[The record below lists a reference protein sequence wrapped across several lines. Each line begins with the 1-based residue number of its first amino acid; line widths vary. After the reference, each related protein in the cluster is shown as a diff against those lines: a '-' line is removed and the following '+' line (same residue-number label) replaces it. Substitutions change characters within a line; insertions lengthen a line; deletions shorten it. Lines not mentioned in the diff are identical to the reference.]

1 MSGALSSALVSQ
13 EDLSPAGLDRPT
25 ATSRNGRTMTT
36 TTTAINTGL
45 DVRKITARIG
55 AEVTGLS
62 PDLDLDQA
70 TIAAVRAALNEYKAL
85 VFRGVRLD
93 DEGQQRFAGYFG
105 PLTSAH
111 PTVPAVD
118 GEPNVLPVDSENGRS
133 NHWHTDVTFVL
144 NPPQASTLRSIIV
157 PPYGG
162 ETLIANAG
170 AAYRDLPAPLRAFAD
185 TLWAEHTNDYDYA
198 VPPESLDDAK
208 RERRA
213 VFISTKYETVH
224 PVVRVHPLTGE
235 RGLFIGGF
243 AQRIVG
249 LSKGESRDLL
259 RLLQA
264 YVTRPENVLRV
275 SWEPGQLVLFDNR
288 ITQHY
293 AIDNYDDLPRRLNRV
308 TVAGDIPAGIDGRPS
323 YSVKGDASHYTPVA
337 VVRAAA

>member
-1 MSGALSSALVSQ
+1 
-13 EDLSPAGLDRPT
+13 
-25 ATSRNGRTMTT
+25 MTT
-36 TTTAINTGL
+36 TSLSTKLG
-45 DVRKITARIG
+45 VRKITARIG
-55 AEVTGLS
+55 AEVTGVDPALE
-62 PDLDLDQA
+62 LDPETVTA
-70 TIAAVRAALNEYKAL
+70 IRVALNEHKAL
-85 VFRGVRLD
+85 VFRGVSLD

-118 GEPNVLPVDSENGRS
+118 GEPNVLPVDSENGRA

-144 NPPQASTLRSIIV
+144 NPPQASTLRSIVV

-162 ETLIANAG
+162 ETLIANA
-170 AAYRDLPAPLRAFAD
+170 AAGYRDLPGPLRAFAD
-185 TLWAEHTNDYDYA
+185 SLRAVHTNDYDYA
-198 VPPESLDDAK
+198 VPPENLDCTE

-213 VFISTKYETVH
+213 VFLSTKYETVH
-224 PVVRVHPLTGE
+224 PVVRVHPLTWE

-249 LSKGESRDLL
+249 FSTGESRDLL

-293 AIDNYDDLPRRLNRV
+293 AIDNYDDAPRRLNRV
-308 TVAGDIPAGIDGRPS
+308 TVAGDIPVGIDGRQS

-337 VVRAAA
+337 AVRAAA

>member
-1 MSGALSSALVSQ
+1 
-13 EDLSPAGLDRPT
+13 
-25 ATSRNGRTMTT
+25 MTT
-36 TTTAINTGL
+36 ITTSTSTRL
-45 DVRKITARIG
+45 DVRKLTARIG
-55 AEVTGLS
+55 AEVTGVD
-62 PDLDLDQA
+62 PARELDPE
-70 TIAAVRAALNEYKAL
+70 TVTAVRAALNEHKAL
-85 VFRGVRLD
+85 VFRGVSLD
-93 DEGQQRFAGYFG
+93 DDGQQRFARYFG
-105 PLTSAH
+105 ELTSAH

-118 GEPNVLPVDSENGRS
+118 GEPNVLPVDSEDGRA

-144 NPPQASTLRSIIV
+144 NPPQASTLRSIVI

-162 ETLIANAG
+162 ETLIANTG
-170 AAYRDLPAPLRAFAD
+170 AAYQDLPAPLRAFAD

-198 VPPESLDDAK
+198 VPPESLDDAE

-213 VFISTKYETVH
+213 VFISTTYKTVH

-249 LSKGESRDLL
+249 LSKGESKDIL

-264 YVTRPENVLRV
+264 YVSRPENVLRLA
-275 SWEPGQLVLFDNR
+275 WEPGQLVLFDNR

-308 TVAGDIPAGIDGRPS
+308 TVAGDIPAGTDGRPS
-323 YSVKGDASHYTPVA
+323 YSVTGDASHYTPVA
-337 VVRAAA
+337 GVRAVA

>member
-1 MSGALSSALVSQ
+1 MTT
-13 EDLSPAGLDRPT
+13 T
-25 ATSRNGRTMTT
+25 ATSTRLG
-36 TTTAINTGL
+36 
-45 DVRKITARIG
+45 VRKITARIG
-55 AEVTGLS
+55 AEITGLS
-62 PDLDLDQA
+62 PDLNLDPE
-70 TIAAVRAALNEYKAL
+70 TVAAIRAALNEHKAL
-85 VFRGVRLD
+85 VFRGISLD
-93 DEGQQRFAGYFG
+93 DDGQQRFAGDFG

-118 GEPNVLPVDSENGRS
+118 GEPNVLPVDSEDGRA

-170 AAYRDLPAPLRAFAD
+170 AAYRDLPEPLRAFAD
-185 TLWAEHTNDYDYA
+185 TLWAVHTNDYDYA
-198 VPPESLDDAK
+198 VPPESLNETERA
-208 RERRA
+208 RRA
-213 VFISTKYETVH
+213 IFLSTKYETAH

-249 LSKGESRDLL
+249 LSKGESKDILG
-259 RLLQA
+259 LLQA
-264 YVTRPENVLRV
+264 YVTRPENILRV

-293 AIDNYDDLPRRLNRV
+293 AVDNYDDAPRRLNRV
-308 TVAGDIPAGIDGRPS
+308 TVAGDIPAGLDGRQS

-337 VVRAAA
+337 AVRAAA